1 MGEAL
6 DELLRAAAADRGVIG
21 FAGGLPCPTLF
32 PRRELTTSFLRALHM
47 RDVPALQYAWPE
59 GFPALR
65 EQIAARLARRGARVE
80 ASEIIVTSGAQQAI
94 TIAAQLVLR
103 RGAAI
108 GVDPESYP
116 SALDAFRTSR
126 LVPTT
131 SDRARVLYRMP
142 AVSNPSGATMGDA
155 ERRAALARARFI
167 IEDDA
172 YGDLRF
178 RAAPPAP
185 LLAAAR
191 ARILY
196 VGTFSKTLGPGLRVG
211 FLIVPPALHARALRR
226 KADDDLQTNSLSQAI
241 VEGYLAHNDFDAFL
255 QKLQRHYRRRAERLM
270 TAVKR
275 HLPAWSFTPPSGGF
289 GLWLSANARVDQG
302 AFLRRSLAAGVSFDP
317 GSRFL
322 TDAGAQDRPTTLRL
336 CFSSVPETA
345 IEEGVRR
352 LARAWEGA
360 RRRRRAAP
368 RPRERHRPT
377 SLR

>member
-6 DELLRAAAADRGVIG
+6 DELQRAAAADPRVIG

-32 PRRELTTSFLRALHM
+32 PRRELTASFLRALQA

-59 GFPALR
+59 GFPGLR

-80 ASEIIVTSGAQQAI
+80 AGEIIVTSGAQQAI

-108 GVDPESYP
+108 GVDPTTYP
-116 SALDAFRTSR
+116 SALDAFRTLR

-131 SDRARVLYRMP
+131 EERARVLYRMP
-142 AVSNPSGATMGDA
+142 AVSNPSGAAMGEA
-155 ERRAALARARFI
+155 ERRAALAQARFI

-178 RAAPPAP
+178 LAAPPAP
-185 LLAAAR
+185 LLAASR
-191 ARILY
+191 ERVLY

-211 FLIVPPALHARALRR
+211 YLIVPPPLHARALRR

-241 VEGYLAHNDFDAFL
+241 VQGYLAHNDFEEFL
-255 QKLQRHYRRRAERLM
+255 TKLRRQERRRAERMML
-270 TAVKR
+270 AVR
-275 HLPAWSFTPPSGGF
+275 RYLPGWSFTPPAGGF
-289 GLWLSANARVDQG
+289 GLWVSADARVDDA

-322 TDAGAQDRPTTLRL
+322 TEPGARDRPTTLRL
-336 CFSSVPETA
+336 CFSAVPEAA
-345 IEEGVRR
+345 IEEGARR
-352 LARAWEGA
+352 LAKAWA
-360 RRRRRAAP
+360 AAVRRRPRSRRRRSALP
-368 RPRERHRPT
+368 
-377 SLR
+377 